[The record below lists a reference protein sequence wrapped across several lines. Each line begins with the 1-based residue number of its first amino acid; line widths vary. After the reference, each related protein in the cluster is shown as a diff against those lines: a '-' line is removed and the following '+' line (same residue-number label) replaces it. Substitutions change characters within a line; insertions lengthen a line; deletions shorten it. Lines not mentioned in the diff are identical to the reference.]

1 MSLSLILP
9 NIDLIKVKFI
19 KKNKKHKM
27 SNLKEESISS
37 DIVFKGQ
44 LLEVRRDEAALP
56 NGKTGIRE
64 WINHPGAVCC
74 IPILPDGK
82 IGMIKQYRYAVKQEM
97 IELPA
102 GKLDK
107 NERPEDCALREL
119 EEEIGYRANN
129 LTLLTNIHPAIGFTN
144 ENMWVYLAEG
154 LTKTESNFDSD
165 EFIEL
170 IPKKLEDAIDMVW
183 SGEITD
189 VKTIIGLLW
198 TKRVMNSKG
207 II

>member
-9 NIDLIKVKFI
+9 NIDLIKVKCI

-27 SNLKEESISS
+27 SNFKERPISS

-44 LLEVRRDEAALP
+44 LLEVRRDEATLP
-56 NGKTGIRE
+56 NGEIGIRE
-64 WINHPGAVCC
+64 WIKHPGAVCC

-82 IGMIKQYRYAVKQEM
+82 IGMIKQYRYAVRQEM

-107 NERPEDCALREL
+107 SERPEDCALREL

-129 LTLLTNIHPAIGFTN
+129 LTFLTNIHPAIGFTN
-144 ENMWVYLAEG
+144 ENMWVYLAED
-154 LTKTESNFDSD
+154 LTKTESNLDSD

-189 VKTIIGLLW
+189 VKTIVGLLW
-198 TKRVMNSKG
+198 TKKVMNSKR